1 MKRSLRSSIR
11 AALALLLVAASTACA
26 EGLANAPSINRE
38 WTPEDREQDA
48 IANGPGSC
56 PREGQDPLA
65 PPGERRAIC
74 PQPPAPTLPNV
85 AASP

>member
-1 MKRSLRSSIR
+1 MKRSLGSSLR
-11 AALALLLVAASTACA
+11 GALALLLVAASAACA

-38 WTPEDREQDA
+38 WTPDDREHDA
-48 IANGPGSC
+48 IANGPRSC

-65 PPGERRAIC
+65 PPGEQREIC
-74 PQPPAPTLPNV
+74 PKVAPPTMPNI

>member
-1 MKRSLRSSIR
+1 MKRSLGSSIR
-11 AALALLLVAASTACA
+11 GALALLLVAASAACA

-38 WTPEDREQDA
+38 WTPDDREHDA
-48 IANGPGSC
+48 IANGPRSC

-65 PPGERRAIC
+65 PPGEQRAIC
-74 PQPPAPTLPNV
+74 PKVAPPTMPNI

>member
-1 MKRSLRSSIR
+1 MERSLCPLIRS
-11 AALALLLVAASTACA
+11 ALALLLVAASTACA

-48 IANGPGSC
+48 IANGPSSC

-65 PPGERRAIC
+65 PPGEQRAIC
-74 PQPPAPTLPNV
+74 PPPAAPTLPNL

>member
-1 MKRSLRSSIR
+1 MKRCLRSPIR
-11 AALALLLVAASTACA
+11 AALALLLVAAATGCA

-65 PPGERRAIC
+65 PPGEQRAIC
-74 PQPPAPTLPNV
+74 PRPPAPTMPSF